1 MAHINLLPWRDEL
14 RKLKQQ
20 QFAVVGAGSAI
31 LGAMLVLLAHMQM
44 EGLIEKQNQRNQFL
58 DKEIAELD
66 TKIAKIKDMEKTKN
80 ALLAR
85 MDIIQQ
91 LQRSRPQSVHLM
103 DQLVY
108 TLPDGVYLNKITQQ
122 DQALTL
128 IGVAQSNAR
137 VSAYMRNIDSSQ
149 WMARPKLDVIETRDS
164 KNLSGWTGK
173 SHIQFDLKWIRRTH
187 SQRGWPGELNFYP
200 GPLWKCIEFL
210 AVDRHLGADNY

>member
-14 RKLKQQ
+14 RKKKQQ
-20 QFAVVGAGSAI
+20 QFAVVGAGTAI

-108 TLPDGVYLNKITQQ
+108 TLPDGVYLNKIAQQ

-128 IGVAQSNAR
+128 SGVAQSNAR
-137 VSAYMRNIDSSQ
+137 VSAYMRNIDGSH
-149 WMARPKLDVIETRDS
+149 WMEKPKLDVIETKDTERRRS
-164 KNLSGWTGK
+164 AEFTLRASQATSTPTKETGEEQ
-173 SHIQFDLKWIRRTH
+173 S
-187 SQRGWPGELNFYP
+187 
-200 GPLWKCIEFL
+200 
-210 AVDRHLGADNY
+210 

>member
-14 RKLKQQ
+14 RKKKQQ
-20 QFAVVGAGSAI
+20 QFAVVGAGTAI
-31 LGAMLVLLAHMQM
+31 LGALLVLLAHMQM
-44 EGLIEKQNQRNQFL
+44 EGLIETQNQRNQFL

-108 TLPDGVYLNKITQQ
+108 TLPDGVYLNKIAQQ
-122 DQALTL
+122 DLALTL
-128 IGVAQSNAR
+128 SGVAQSNAR
-137 VSAYMRNIDSSQ
+137 VSAYMRNIDGSQ
-149 WMARPKLDVIETRDS
+149 WMAKPKLDVIETKDS
-164 KNLSGWTGK
+164 ERRRSAEFTLRAVQATSTPSKATGEEQ
-173 SHIQFDLKWIRRTH
+173 S
-187 SQRGWPGELNFYP
+187 
-200 GPLWKCIEFL
+200 
-210 AVDRHLGADNY
+210 

>member
-14 RKLKQQ
+14 RKQKQQ

-31 LGAMLVLLAHMQM
+31 LGALLVLLAHMQM

-58 DKEIAELD
+58 DREIAELD

-108 TLPDGVYLNKITQQ
+108 TLPDGVFLNKIDQK

-128 IGVAQSNAR
+128 SGVAQSNAR
-137 VSAYMRNIDSSQ
+137 VSAYMRNIDGSQ
-149 WMARPKLDVIETRDS
+149 WMAKPKLDVIETKDTERKRSAEFVLRANQATSTPSED
-164 KNLSGWTGK
+164 TGEEQ
-173 SHIQFDLKWIRRTH
+173 I
-187 SQRGWPGELNFYP
+187 
-200 GPLWKCIEFL
+200 
-210 AVDRHLGADNY
+210 

>member
-14 RKLKQQ
+14 RKQKQQ

-31 LGAMLVLLAHMQM
+31 LGALLVLLAHMQM

-108 TLPDGVYLNKITQQ
+108 TLPDGVYLNKIDQKG
-122 DQALTL
+122 QALTL
-128 IGVAQSNAR
+128 SGVAQSNAR
-137 VSAYMRNIDSSQ
+137 VSAYMRNIDGSQ
-149 WMARPKLDVIETRDS
+149 WMAKPKLDVIETKDNERRRS
-164 KNLSGWTGK
+164 AEFVLRASQATSTPSEESGVEQ
-173 SHIQFDLKWIRRTH
+173 I
-187 SQRGWPGELNFYP
+187 
-200 GPLWKCIEFL
+200 
-210 AVDRHLGADNY
+210 

>member
-14 RKLKQQ
+14 RKQKQQ

-31 LGAMLVLLAHMQM
+31 LGALLVLLAHMQM

-58 DKEIAELD
+58 DEEIAELD
-66 TKIAKIKDMEKTKN
+66 KKIAKIQDMEKTKN

-108 TLPDGVYLNKITQQ
+108 TMPDGVYLNKISQKN
-122 DQALTL
+122 QALTL
-128 IGVAQSNAR
+128 SGVAQSNAR

-149 WMARPKLDVIETRDS
+149 WMAGPKLDVIETKDGERRRS
-164 KNLSGWTGK
+164 AEFVLRASQATSTPSEKTGEEQ
-173 SHIQFDLKWIRRTH
+173 S
-187 SQRGWPGELNFYP
+187 
-200 GPLWKCIEFL
+200 
-210 AVDRHLGADNY
+210 